1 MLAQFTPSALADLA
15 NCVLRIPLALQQP
28 SSVAMTLPSLT
39 SFMPHFGAPALLLL
53 QLLATLP
60 ATAVETDATPLR
72 FSVME
77 SWSMPLVRLQRGQ
90 PIDGIV
96 YDITRS
102 LARQVGRKAL
112 YHPYPRGRIEQ
123 AMNAGEIDVR
133 CYISPA
139 WLSHDFPGYRWSVAL
154 LVQRDILVAR
164 EGFAPI
170 PEALPAQRIGTVLG
184 YSYPH
189 LQALFDIGRLRR
201 DDARTQDLVLE
212 KLRAGRYRYAV
223 SHQLSLHWSNRQAP
237 GQPPLQ
243 EAAQLEE
250 TAVSCMVRDSA
261 EVPVEAILKT
271 FEEMK
276 RSGEIE
282 EILQRYR

>member
-1 MLAQFTPSALADLA
+1 
-15 NCVLRIPLALQQP
+15 
-28 SSVAMTLPSLT
+28 
-39 SFMPHFGAPALLLL
+39 MPHFGAPALLLL
-53 QLLATLP
+53 QLLAALP

-184 YSYPH
+184 YSYPR

-223 SHQLSLHWSNRQAP
+223 SHQLSLH
-237 GQPPLQ
+237 
-243 EAAQLEE
+243 
-250 TAVSCMVRDSA
+250 
-261 EVPVEAILKT
+261 
-271 FEEMK
+271 
-276 RSGEIE
+276 
-282 EILQRYR
+282 

>member
-1 MLAQFTPSALADLA
+1 
-15 NCVLRIPLALQQP
+15 
-28 SSVAMTLPSLT
+28 
-39 SFMPHFGAPALLLL
+39 
-53 QLLATLP
+53 
-60 ATAVETDATPLR
+60 
-72 FSVME
+72 
-77 SWSMPLVRLQRGQ
+77 MPLIRLERGQ

-123 AMNAGEIDVR
+123 AMNGAEIDVR

-184 YSYPH
+184 YSYPR

-243 EAAQLEE
+243 EAAQL
-250 TAVSCMVRDSA
+250 R
-261 EVPVEAILKT
+261 
-271 FEEMK
+271 K
-276 RSGEIE
+276 RRWAAWCGMP
-282 EILQRYR
+282 QRFRWKRY

>member
-1 MLAQFTPSALADLA
+1 
-15 NCVLRIPLALQQP
+15 
-28 SSVAMTLPSLT
+28 
-39 SFMPHFGAPALLLL
+39 MPHFGAPALLLL
-53 QLLATLP
+53 QLLAALP
-60 ATAVETDATPLR
+60 ATAAETDATPLR

-184 YSYPH
+184 YSYP
-189 LQALFDIGRLRR
+189 ACKRCSTSADCAATMRAPRIWCWKSCAPAATATRSAINCRCTGATARR
-201 DDARTQDLVLE
+201 RGSRHSR
-212 KLRAGRYRYAV
+212 KPR
-223 SHQLSLHWSNRQAP
+223 SS
-237 GQPPLQ
+237 
-243 EAAQLEE
+243 
-250 TAVSCMVRDSA
+250 
-261 EVPVEAILKT
+261 
-271 FEEMK
+271 K
-276 RSGEIE
+276 R
-282 EILQRYR
+282 RR

>member
-1 MLAQFTPSALADLA
+1 
-15 NCVLRIPLALQQP
+15 
-28 SSVAMTLPSLT
+28 
-39 SFMPHFGAPALLLL
+39 MPHFGAPALLLL
-53 QLLATLP
+53 QLLAALP
-60 ATAVETDATPLR
+60 ATAAETDATPLR

-184 YSYPH
+184 YSYPR
-189 LQALFDIGRLRR
+189 LQVGERVVSADTDEFMVWLPGLAAGVPRASCPIEVFGNVVGWRAAGGRR
-201 DDARTQDLVLE
+201 
-212 KLRAGRYRYAV
+212 
-223 SHQLSLHWSNRQAP
+223 
-237 GQPPLQ
+237 
-243 EAAQLEE
+243 
-250 TAVSCMVRDSA
+250 
-261 EVPVEAILKT
+261 
-271 FEEMK
+271 
-276 RSGEIE
+276 
-282 EILQRYR
+282 